1 VPVQDVFPPG
11 VRPAEYIRLQRQVFD
26 ESRRVAAAAAAR
38 TAGLQVT
45 VSGSGARIVEVVGG
59 SPADGLLR
67 TGDVIVEVDGEPVST
82 TADVVDAVRSRPTG
96 TDLGVVIERDDT
108 RHTVVVTPEELPDVA
123 GRVGIGVLLE
133 TRGLDVD
140 LPFEI
145 RFDDLDVGG
154 PSAGLAYGMAIADL
168 LHEADLA
175 RGRTIA
181 ATGTISIDG
190 GIGPVGGVEQKAIA
204 VDDAGA
210 DLFVVPQSEV
220 NQATG
225 EGLTVRGARTLEEAL
240 AAAIESSLTL
250 GGHFELAG
258 IEAPRCGGTQLLVA
272 ASAALLRARYRFGVH
287 LNEDVPA
294 ARWRRWADNI
304 FSHVGVISSGM
315 NLGRGTPR

>member
-11 VRPAEYIRLQRQVFD
+11 VRPTEYSRLQRKVFD

-38 TAGLQVT
+38 AAGLQV
-45 VSGSGARIVEVVGG
+45 
-59 SPADGLLR
+59 
-67 TGDVIVEVDGEPVST
+67 VEVDGEPVST

-145 RFDDLDVGG
+145 RFDELDVGG
-154 PSAGLAYGMAIADL
+154 ADL
-168 LHEADLA
+168 L
-175 RGRTIA
+175 
-181 ATGTISIDG
+181 
-190 GIGPVGGVEQKAIA
+190 
-204 VDDAGA
+204 
-210 DLFVVPQSEV
+210 VVPQSEI

-240 AAAIESSLTL
+240 AALK
-250 GGHFELAG
+250 
-258 IEAPRCGGTQLLVA
+258 R
-272 ASAALLRARYRFGVH
+272 
-287 LNEDVPA
+287 
-294 ARWRRWADNI
+294 
-304 FSHVGVISSGM
+304 
-315 NLGRGTPR
+315 